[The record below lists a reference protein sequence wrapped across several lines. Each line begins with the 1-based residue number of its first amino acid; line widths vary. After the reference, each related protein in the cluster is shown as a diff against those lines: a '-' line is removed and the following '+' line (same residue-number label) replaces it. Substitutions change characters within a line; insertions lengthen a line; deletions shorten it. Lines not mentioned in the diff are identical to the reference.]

1 MASARFVLRGL
12 TMDNP
17 LNEQIQSLTQQ
28 IRSWYEQS
36 PKAQHAYEQLSADV
50 DNVVARVQALVEET
64 EVLRELRDK
73 VAALIDP
80 PTPESASPATPA
92 PPSGET
98 THEADAPTPLRPT
111 DTATDV

>member
-1 MASARFVLRGL
+1 
-12 TMDNP
+12 MDNP

-50 DNVVARVQALVEET
+50 DTVVARVQALVEET

-80 PTPESASPATPA
+80 PTPDAASSETPASTPRNGSDEATPTPPP
-92 PPSGET
+92 PPSGT
-98 THEADAPTPLRPT
+98 TDG
-111 DTATDV
+111 